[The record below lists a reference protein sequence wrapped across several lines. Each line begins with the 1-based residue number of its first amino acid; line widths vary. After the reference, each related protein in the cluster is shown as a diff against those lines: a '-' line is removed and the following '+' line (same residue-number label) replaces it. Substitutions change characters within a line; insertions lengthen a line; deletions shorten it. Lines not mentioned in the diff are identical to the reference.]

1 MSAGKLPTQTCI
13 LCLTPTAV
21 FSREHIVP
29 DVLVSNANENMVV
42 ADAICRKCNSRCGAT
57 VDAAFL
63 NNDYVRLVRLIYAD
77 CTSSSKVP
85 RFVTRAT
92 SLFLDQHGNRLV
104 LDALVDNQGS
114 RYEFNKKPKITA
126 DGNTIE
132 FIRRRREAQSI
143 ADDYRKR
150 GWDAEVTP
158 LVPDTVLK
166 GAVTVHIK
174 PSMPPLDIL
183 VKMFLEFVHLH
194 FGRERALDHVFDALR
209 SHLLNPSSNTPM
221 KWRMIYDWPSL
232 RRVPGDRAA
241 HCRHVIRLRSDP
253 SVGWVFSF
261 TMFGRTIFET
271 TVPPTVWYKEC
282 ATEILT
288 RRSC

>member
-1 MSAGKLPTQTCI
+1 
-13 LCLTPTAV
+13 
-21 FSREHIVP
+21 
-29 DVLVSNANENMVV
+29 
-42 ADAICRKCNSRCGAT
+42 
-57 VDAAFL
+57 
-63 NNDYVRLVRLIYAD
+63 
-77 CTSSSKVP
+77 
-85 RFVTRAT
+85 
-92 SLFLDQHGNRLV
+92 
-104 LDALVDNQGS
+104 VDNQGS

-221 KWRMIYDWPSL
+221 KWRMIYDCPSL
-232 RRVPGDRAA
+232 CRVHGDRAA
-241 HCRHVIRLRSDP
+241 QCRHVIRLRSDP
-253 SVGWVFSF
+253 SVGWVLSF

-271 TVPPTVWYKEC
+271 TVSPTVWYKEC